1 MATHKATIPA
11 IGIDLGTTFSVIA
24 HIDETGH
31 PVTLPNAEGDRITPS
46 AVLFD
51 GDDVIVGKEAVKAI
65 ATEAHRV
72 ATGSKRDVGHRVFR
86 KTLEGKQYPPE
97 VIEAFILN
105 KVRSDAAAQ
114 LGPFTKAVI
123 TVPAYF
129 DEVRRKATQDA
140 GYMAGLEVLDIINEP
155 TAAAVAF
162 GHLQGFLRPDPSAA
176 KAQRFLVYDL
186 GGGTFDVTVMEIE
199 GTSFNALATDGDVQ
213 LGGYEWD
220 QRLVDLVAEQFIRQH
235 GLDPRDDAATAGRL
249 WQDCEDAKRTL
260 SARTKAAV
268 TCNFQGRS
276 ARVDI
281 SRDQFE
287 ESCRDLVDRTR
298 FTTVQTL
305 SAAGLEWGDLD
316 RLLLVGGST
325 RMPMIHQM
333 LHEISG
339 ITPDTSVAAD
349 EAVAHGAALRAK
361 LLLDRAGGRPSTFR
375 IKNVNSHSLGVVAT
389 DPLTGRP
396 RTGVVI
402 PRNTPLPVTARRTFR
417 TKKTDQRSILVR
429 IVEGESPS
437 PDDCVPI
444 GRCSVPRLPRHLPV
458 GTPIDVLFDY
468 KSDGRLG
475 VQVSIADA
483 DTRIDASITREN
495 TLSKEHLDGWRTYI
509 SGADPTDY
517 R

>member
-1 MATHKATIPA
+1 MTTRKDTSPA

-24 HIDETGH
+24 HIDDTGH

-51 GDDVIVGKEAVKAI
+51 GDDVIVGKEAIKAI
-65 ATEAHRV
+65 ATEADRV
-72 ATGSKRDVGHRVFR
+72 ATGSKRDVGQRIFR
-86 KTLEGKQYPPE
+86 KNLEGKQYPPE

-105 KVRSDAAAQ
+105 KVKTDAILQ

-140 GYMAGLEVLDIINEP
+140 GYMAGLDVLDIINEP

-162 GHLQGFLRPDPSAA
+162 GHLQGFLRPDESAG
-176 KAQRFLVYDL
+176 KTRRFLVYDL
-186 GGGTFDVTVMEIE
+186 GGGTFDVTVMEVRGRAFI
-199 GTSFNALATDGDVQ
+199 ALATDGDVQ

-220 QRLVDLVAEQFIRQH
+220 QRLVDLVAEQFIRDH
-235 GLDPRDDAATAGRL
+235 SLDPREDVSTAGKL
-249 WQDCEDAKRTL
+249 WQECEDAKRTL
-260 SARTKAAV
+260 SARNKAAV
-268 TCNFQGRS
+268 TCNFRGKS
-276 ARVDI
+276 ARVEVT
-281 SRDQFE
+281 REQFE

-333 LHEISG
+333 LKEVSG
-339 ITPDTSVAAD
+339 MTPDGSVAAD

-361 LLLDRAGGRPSTFR
+361 LLLDRASGRPSTFR
-375 IKNVNSHSLGVVAT
+375 IKNVNSHSLGVVGT
-389 DPLTGRP
+389 DPQTGRS

-402 PRNTPLPVTARRTFR
+402 PRNTPLPVTAKRTFR

-437 PDDCVPI
+437 PDDCVQL
-444 GRCSVPRLPRHLPV
+444 GRCSIPKLPRHLPM
-458 GTPIDVLFDY
+458 GTPVDVLFDY
-468 KSDGRLG
+468 RSDGRLG
-475 VQVSIADA
+475 VHVTVA
-483 DTRIDASITREN
+483 DTDVRVEASITREN
-495 TLSKEHLDGWRTYI
+495 TLSKEHLDGWRSFI
-509 SGADPTDY
+509 SGAEPTEY